1 MDNFEALVLLN
12 MVEGVGSVRLK
23 RLLEIF
29 RRPTEIFQAA
39 PSDLSASGILTP
51 RMIKMIHEAPCRLNV
66 DQEVQEARKKGVQI
80 VTVLDADY
88 PLNLKEIFDPPIVLY
103 IKGELLDADRNA
115 VGVVGSRGASFY
127 GLSCAKEFSFRLAK
141 FGLTIVS
148 GMARGI
154 DTASHRSALDAG
166 GRTIAILGSGLNR
179 IYPPENTGL
188 FEEISGHGAV
198 ISQFPMNTAPLPVN
212 FPIRNRIISG
222 LSRGLLVVEASYK
235 SGALITAR
243 FALEQGR
250 EVFSIP
256 GKLSSETSCGTND
269 LIKQGA
275 KMVTTPEEILEDLKH
290 QFVLPAKVQVRLDG
304 ARDENTA
311 PVAYSIRE
319 GAIVRILSDE
329 PKYIDLI
336 SEESGLSISESMALL
351 LQLELKGVVK
361 QLPGKTFVKTV

>member
-1 MDNFEALVLLN
+1 
-12 MVEGVGSVRLK
+12 MVEGIGSVRLR
-23 RLLEIF
+23 RLMEIF
-29 RRPTEIFQAA
+29 RRPTEIFKAG
-39 PSDLSASGILTP
+39 PSELSASGILTP
-51 RMIKMIHEAPCRLNV
+51 RMIKMIHETHLRSNV
-66 DQEVQEARKKGVQI
+66 DREIKEAQDKSVKI

-103 IKGELLDADRNA
+103 IKGELLEADRNA

-166 GRTIAILGSGLNR
+166 GRTIAILGSGLNC
-179 IYPPENTGL
+179 IYPPENAGL
-188 FEEISGHGAV
+188 FEEIAEHGAV
-198 ISQFPMNTAPLPVN
+198 ISQFPMNTTPLPAN

-222 LSRGLLVVEASYK
+222 LSRGVLVVEASYK

-275 KMVTTPEEILEDLKH
+275 KMVTSPEEILEDLRH
-290 QFVLPAKVQVRLDG
+290 QFLLPAKTRICFDQSQDEKMAPGTSNVQ
-304 ARDENTA
+304 
-311 PVAYSIRE
+311 E

-336 SEESGLSISESMALL
+336 SQESGLSISESMAFL

-361 QLPGKTFVKTV
+361 QLPGKTFVKALN